1 MPYTAEKNNINLL
14 SQGNIKKYV
23 LPFYGLENCEVINI
37 KFKDTDKQRSVYKIQ
52 DKDSSYCLKKV
63 YLQKNDLLFVY
74 SAIEW
79 LYRNG
84 IHVPKIISTTQRDRF
99 VNYENML
106 FILTPWIEGNKCDYD
121 KLDNLISASANL
133 ATMHSVSKKF
143 IPIDGCVPKNSFN
156 DLYTSIKK
164 HFEQLLVSSNMA
176 FKYKDKF
183 SKFFLDNFHDNQLL
197 SQISLEAA
205 SSININNLNKSL
217 CHMDYV
223 NKNIIIDDKED
234 LWVIDFDKCSM
245 NYSVHDFSYF
255 LRRLMKRENTM
266 WSLEIAKNCIDAYN
280 KIRPLNI
287 DEYKYILVYLSFP
300 QKYWKISRDYYNNI
314 TKCNKNSFY
323 MLLSKACENNE
334 EHIKFI
340 DDLNA
345 YIIDKFH

>member
-23 LPFYGLENCEVINI
+23 LPSYGLQNCEITNI

-52 DKDSSYCLKKV
+52 GEDSCYCLKKV

-79 LYRNG
+79 FYRNG
-84 IHVPKIISTTQRDRF
+84 IHVPKIISTLNRNRF

-106 FILTPWIEGNKCDYD
+106 FILTTWIEGNKCDYD
-121 KLDNLISASANL
+121 NFNNLLAASTNL
-133 ATMHSVSKKF
+133 ATMHFVSDKF
-143 IPIDGCVPKNSFN
+143 IPIDGCEKKYSSN
-156 DLYTSIKK
+156 DIYVSIKK

-183 SKFFLDNFHDNQLL
+183 SKFFLDNFHDNLL
-197 SQISLEAA
+197 LAQISLETA
-205 SSININNLNKSL
+205 SSINIKNLSKSL

-223 NKNIIIDDKED
+223 NKNIIIDDKEN

-266 WSLEIAKNCIDAYN
+266 WNLEIAKYCIDAYN
-280 KIRPLNI
+280 EIRPLNI
-287 DEYKYILVYLSFP
+287 DEYKYIMVYLSFP

-323 MLLSKACENNE
+323 MLLSKSCENNE
-334 EHIKFI
+334 DHIKFVHEF
-340 DDLNA
+340 NS
-345 YIIDKFH
+345 YILDKFH